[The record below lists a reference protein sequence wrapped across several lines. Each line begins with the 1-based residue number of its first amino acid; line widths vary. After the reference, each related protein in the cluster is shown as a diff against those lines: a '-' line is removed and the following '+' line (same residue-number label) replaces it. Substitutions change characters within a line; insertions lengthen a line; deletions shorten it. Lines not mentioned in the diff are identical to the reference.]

1 MSGGAGVKLFMEI
14 RFMPIESSWI
24 PCKNT
29 SKVNIKYLDYN
40 FYEYAVL
47 FGIHFS
53 IWKVSSIA
61 TLQRMNQTSDI

>member
-1 MSGGAGVKLFMEI
+1 
-14 RFMPIESSWI
+14 MPIESSWI

-40 FYEYAVL
+40 FYEYAVI

-61 TLQRMNQTSDI
+61 TLQRMNQISDI